1 MRKLLQILLLIL
13 FSNTLLWG
21 QDDDFLKFRPLE
33 LVDTL
38 HQPPTEKE
46 DFDMLLTDEEIFLLI
61 KNENYWESFIV
72 GSFPWSYSLDT
83 VFFTSDKKFMMLQVT
98 HYYRWNDTYFYLVD
112 LCQKAIIEMDMQ
124 YGSRIREEDND
135 FGIEKENIFEFNSK
149 ISFDGT
155 SLYINTD
162 IFNITEVYDFNGEQN
177 VISRDTSIGN
187 NPYDG
192 EYHYINGNFVKAK
205 TYISKYTFAHSVF
218 EIGEKFSL
226 TPKCEFYF
234 ECDCCVEY
242 LLFTSDSIFLSIFP
256 CTEETSISEGK
267 YEVIDNVLYLHFS
280 GVWKK
285 RSQVSDEQDQ
295 PSDYFISI
303 QSSRPY
309 SYTFLPDTC
318 QGKFILTQQENPIG
332 KMLQSTLTIEDLLKE
347 IRQKGLIE

>member
-1 MRKLLQILLLIL
+1 MKKLFPILLLSL
-13 FSNTLLWG
+13 FSQTLLWG

-33 LVDTL
+33 FVDTL
-38 HQPPTEKE
+38 HQPPNEKE
-46 DFDMLLTDEEIFLLI
+46 DFDLLLTDEEIFLLI

-72 GSFPWSYSLDT
+72 GTFSWSYSLDT

-98 HYYRWNDTYFYLVD
+98 HHYRWDITYFYLVD
-112 LCQKAIIEMDMQ
+112 LCQKAIIQMDMQ

-135 FGIEKENIFEFNSK
+135 LGKEIENIFEFKSK

-155 SLYINTD
+155 SLFINTD
-162 IFNITEVYDFNGEQN
+162 MFDFKEVYDFNGEQR

-205 TYISKYTFAHSVF
+205 TYINKNTFAHSVF

-226 TPKCEFYF
+226 TTECAFYF

-242 LLFTSDSIFLSIFP
+242 LLFTSDSTFLSIVP
-256 CTEETSISEGK
+256 CTEETSTSEGK

-285 RSQVSDEQDQ
+285 RKQVSDEQDQ
-295 PSDYFISI
+295 PTDYFIGI
-303 QSSRPY
+303 RSSRPY

-318 QGKFILTQQENPIG
+318 QGKFILTKHENTIE
-332 KMLQSTLTIEDLLKE
+332 KMLRSTLPFHELIDNLK
-347 IRQKGLIE
+347 RMGLR